1 MSSPSNFV
9 LYIPDIVFIMSL
21 SSSFMSPKYSFI
33 ISSTSSYS
41 TYNPSSDFNFFVVS
55 SSFFLFF
62 FLPSLSCLLPSFLS
76 FLSLFSLLTSFLSLS
91 SLSPSSFSSSLLSSL
106 FSSSLS
112 SSSTSTHSLLSP
124 VPYFI
129 SNSFPFSSTV
139 SATSFPA
146 SVNPSPTSLA
156 FLSGSSNVSSN
167 HSIGI

>member
-55 SSFFLFF
+55 SSFFLF
-62 FLPSLSCLLPSFLS
+62 LPSLSCLLPSFLS
-76 FLSLFSLLTSFLSLS
+76 FLSLFSLLPSFLSLS

-156 FLSGSSNVSSN
+156 FLSGSSIVSSN

>member
-1 MSSPSNFV
+1 PVPLLFQTTMSSPSNFV

-62 FLPSLSCLLPSFLS
+62 FLPSLSFLLPSFL
-76 FLSLFSLLTSFLSLS
+76 
-91 SLSPSSFSSSLLSSL
+91 
-106 FSSSLS
+106 LS

-156 FLSGSSNVSSN
+156 FRSGSSIVSSN